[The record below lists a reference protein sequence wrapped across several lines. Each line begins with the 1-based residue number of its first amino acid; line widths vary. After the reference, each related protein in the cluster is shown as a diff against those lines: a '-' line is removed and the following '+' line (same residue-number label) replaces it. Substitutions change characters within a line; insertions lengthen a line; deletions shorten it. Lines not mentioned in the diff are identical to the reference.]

1 VFFAVLLES
10 VAATFVAGFLAVML
24 SIILISNFPLQAVLP
39 AGITLEDVPP
49 FPVQAAVEGL
59 VAATAVGAL
68 AGVVP
73 ATMAV
78 RAKVIDAI
86 RY

>member
-1 VFFAVLLES
+1 
-10 VAATFVAGFLAVML
+10 ML
-24 SIILISNFPLQAVLP
+24 SIILISNFPLQSVLP
-39 AGITLEDVPP
+39 AGVTLEDVPP
-49 FPVQAAVEGL
+49 FPLEAAVEGL

-68 AGVVP
+68 AGLVP